1 MKTRKKGSKPLLF
14 DFLPA
19 STTLEKS
26 ILLDLNNHRH
36 TEYNGDY
43 CSTQTS
49 VLRHYQKAQGE
60 ACLKKYADPGLG
72 VNHERQEKTFSKFR
86 SVHDHMRSFKS
97 TSRLELPSCNDRV
110 LSTMCRSRSVLLRAR
125 AVVRQLLTPFSTE
138 EWFTACRNS
147 KGSSVGVPFRDTS
160 LERKFTYPLSC
171 TERVVPF
178 FDMYLSFDPRLK
190 LAIDH
195 YNDHPVRQKKEKYN
209 IVEGS
214 SATTVP
220 KDDSIDRMIAI
231 EPTLNMFFQQ
241 GLMALMY
248 DRMKV
253 VGLDVESLPETHKK
267 LARESSVSSLN
278 ATIDFSSASDCV
290 SYDFMKWL
298 LPPEWFGAI
307 DMCRS
312 PTISINGDVVE
323 LDIISTMGNAVT
335 FPLETIVFFSLAHAV
350 LLEEGGTNSLHP
362 EWADLKK
369 VSVFGD
375 DCILPTS
382 SAPRFIEVCESVGF
396 LVNKE
401 KSFYKLEDEWFR
413 ESCGGDYLHGYDVR
427 PFYLKGAVSTR
438 LSSMEPWVYTCI
450 NKILPKYI
458 SYFGER
464 DYLYGR
470 STLSYLFGLLEKH
483 GLLAKVVPSDFPE
496 DSGILDNGDIRRL
509 FKTYGVRASP
519 VYIGKHGTHRFN
531 FLRYIYPKKL
541 RRDDAMRYSTWLKK
555 PSTSS
560 DEAGGVFDTF
570 SRSARQGG
578 SYVVGV
584 SRSSHWTCSL

>member
-1 MKTRKKGSKPLLF
+1 MKNRKKGKTLLF
-14 DFLPA
+14 DFATA
-19 STTLEKS
+19 STKLAKS
-26 ILLDLNNHRH
+26 VTLDLDNHPF
-36 TEYNGDY
+36 TVYKDDY
-43 CSTQTS
+43 QTTHRS
-49 VLRHYQKAQGE
+49 VLEYYNKVQKP

-72 VNHERQEKTFSKFR
+72 VNHERQEKTFEKFR
-86 SVHDHMRSFKS
+86 SVHDHMRRFKS
-97 TSRLELPSCNDRV
+97 SDRLELPSGDDRV
-110 LSTMCRSRSVLLRAR
+110 LSSMCPSRSVLLRAR
-125 AVVRQLLTPFSTE
+125 AVVRQLLTPFDTD

-147 KGSSVGVPFRDTS
+147 KGSSIGVPYRDTS
-160 LERKFTYPLSC
+160 IESKFTYPLSC

-178 FDMYLSFDPRLK
+178 FNMYLAFDPRLE
-190 LAIDH
+190 AAVDRI
-195 YNDHPVRQKKEKYN
+195 NNQPASPVRERYN
-209 IVEGS
+209 IVKGS
-214 SATTVP
+214 RATTVP
-220 KDDSIDRMIAI
+220 KDDTIDRMIAI

-241 GLMALMY
+241 GLMLLMY
-248 DRMKV
+248 DRMRII
-253 VGLDVESLPETHKK
+253 GLDVESLPETHKI
-267 LARESSVSSLN
+267 LARESSLTSLN
-278 ATIDFSSASDCV
+278 ATVDFSSASDCV
-290 SYDFMKWL
+290 SYEFMQWL
-298 LPPEWFGAI
+298 LPPAWFAAI

-312 PTISINGDVVE
+312 PSISLNGEDIE

-335 FPLETIVFFSLAHAV
+335 FPLETIVFFALGHAV
-350 LLEEGGTNSLHP
+350 LLEEQGTNSLFP
-362 EWADLKK
+362 EWEDFKR

-401 KSFYKLEDEWFR
+401 KSFYKPEDCGFR

-427 PFYLKGAVSTR
+427 PFYFKGAVSTR
-438 LSSMEPWVYTCI
+438 LSSMEAWVYTCI

-470 STLSYLFGLLEKH
+470 SALFYLLDLLDQH
-483 GLLAKVVPSDFPE
+483 GRPVKVVPSDFPE

-509 FKTYGVRASP
+509 FACYHVSASP
-519 VYIGKHGTHRFN
+519 VYVNKHGVHRFN
-531 FLRYIYPKKL
+531 FLRFIYPKKAE
-541 RRDDAMRYSTWLKK
+541 RDDALRYATWLKK
-555 PSTSS
+555 PSISS

-570 SRSARQGG
+570 SRSIRRGG